1 MKSKKI
7 VGGILFDKKGTA
19 KDFHSPATSATLF
32 LMLSRI
38 LFLLLLLSATS
49 RAEPISFNRDVLP
62 ILSDKCFHCH
72 GPDSAKRKAGLRFDR
87 EADAKK
93 KSDGHAAIVDGKPA
107 ESELIRR
114 IFSKDAEE
122 KMPPAKSG
130 RDLTPAQAEM
140 LRKWIA
146 EGAKWEKHWAF
157 APPTRPPLPTVKD
170 PSWPHGAID
179 AHILARLEKAGLRPS
194 PQTDRATLIRRM
206 SFDLTGLPPAPAE
219 VDAFVRDAS
228 PDAVEK
234 LADRLLASPRY
245 GERMAWRWLEA
256 ARYADTNGYQTDA
269 ERDMW
274 RWRDWVIEAYNRNLP
289 FDQFTIEQLAGDMLP
304 KPTLDQRIATG
315 FNRNHRGNAEGGIVP
330 EEYAAEYVADRVET
344 TSTVWLGLTLGC
356 ARCHDHKYDPFTQR
370 EFYQLFAFFN
380 NVPEKGRAVKYG
392 NSPPYIQAPTA
403 EQRKQYAIL
412 EQRVRDAA
420 RKVEDTR
427 PVADA
432 AFSKWKKTAK
442 GTAIPDWIP
451 QLDLVASF
459 PFNDASKLAVRDGDT
474 ILGAGH
480 SGKGLDL
487 DGKRFADAGNVADFG
502 FDDRFSFS
510 FWVRPRSENG
520 TLISRMAEE
529 ERADGYSMRLVN
541 GKIRV
546 HLTKRWLD
554 DALRLETIEALK
566 LNEWQHVVVS
576 YDASRLAE
584 GVRVYVNGN
593 RARTNT
599 LLDELNQTFQTKEP
613 LRIGSGGGKATRFD
627 GQIDELYVYSRVV
640 DGPEARVL
648 AVAASIRELLAKPE
662 AELKLPEDD
671 KLLGY
676 FLDREAPTEVRAG
689 STALIEARLAQEKF
703 QRSVPTVMVMEEMA
717 KPRESHV
724 LLRGQYDRPG
734 DKVNAALPA
743 EIASKLQAGNRL
755 DLAKWLVSPENP
767 LTARVAVNRIWQMHF
782 GTGLVKTGEDF
793 GTQGDFPSHPQ
804 LLDWLA
810 MEFIRS
816 GWDVKGMHRLIV
828 TSAVYRQSSQIR
840 GKESGVRSSD
850 PENRLLSRFPRQRL
864 SAEMIR
870 DQALFASGLLVE
882 REGGP
887 SVKPY
892 QPAGLWNELSGV
904 GDYEQDTGENLYRRG
919 LYTYWKRTSPPPGL
933 AAFDAFARETCWVRE
948 TRTNTP
954 LQALT
959 LLNDITYV
967 EASRKI
973 AEQCMKE
980 ETAAEARLSLAFR
993 RVLSR
998 GPTEAEAGVLLRAFN
1013 RQLDGFRKNPEAA
1026 RKLLAVGEAKADA
1039 KLEVAELAAYSAVC
1053 RLILNLDEAVTRE

>member
-1 MKSKKI
+1 
-7 VGGILFDKKGTA
+7 
-19 KDFHSPATSATLF
+19 
-32 LMLSRI
+32 MLSR
-38 LFLLLLLSATS
+38 LLPLLLLLPATS
-49 RAEPISFNRDVLP
+49 QAEPLSFNRDVLP

-72 GPDSAKRKAGLRFDR
+72 GPDSAKRKAGLRLDR

-93 KSDGHAAIVDGKPA
+93 KRDGHAAIVDGKPEA
-107 ESELIRR
+107 SELIRR

-122 KMPPAKSG
+122 RMPPAKSG
-130 RDLTPAQAEM
+130 RELSTAQAEV
-140 LRKWIA
+140 LRRWIA
-146 EGAKWEKHWAF
+146 DGAKWEKHWAF
-157 APPTRPPLPTVKD
+157 VPPTRPILPSVKETA
-170 PSWPHGAID
+170 WPRGAID
-179 AHILARLEKAGLRPS
+179 AHILARLERAGLRPS
-194 PQTDRATLIRRM
+194 PETDRATLIRRM
-206 SFDLTGLPPAPAE
+206 ALDLTGIPPTPAD

-234 LADRLLASPRY
+234 LADRLLASPRF

-370 EFYQLFAFFN
+370 EFYQMFAFFN

-392 NSPPYIQAPTA
+392 NSPPYITAPTREQYKKIGPLVRQVAAAQRALTELQPTIDA
-403 EQRKQYAIL
+403 EL
-412 EQRVRDAA
+412 A
-420 RKVEDTR
+420 RWE
-427 PVADA
+427 
-432 AFSKWKKTAK
+432 TATK
-442 GTAIPDWIP
+442 SGTAQDWQPDRG
-451 QLDLVASF
+451 QLAHMSLDELG
-459 PFNDASKLAVRDGDT
+459 KLAIQNGRAEFREGRV
-474 ILGAGH
+474 
-480 SGKGLDL
+480 GKALDL
-487 DGKRFADAGNVADFG
+487 DGKRFADAGNVGDFG
-502 FDDRFSFS
+502 FDDKFSFA
-510 FWVRPRSENG
+510 FWVKPRSANG
-520 TLISRMAEE
+520 AILSRMPEE
-529 ERADGYSMRLVN
+529 SRSDGYGIHLVD
-541 GKIRV
+541 GKIQV

-554 DALRLETIEALK
+554 DALRVESENQLK
-566 LNEWQHVVVS
+566 RDEWHHVVVT
-576 YDASRLAE
+576 YDSTRLAA
-584 GVRVYVNGN
+584 GVYIYIDGIEQKKKV
-593 RARTNT
+593 
-599 LLDELNQTFQTKEP
+599 LLDELNQSFNTKET
-613 LRIGSGGGKATRFD
+613 LRIGSGGGDSSRFN
-627 GQIDELYVYSRVV
+627 GLVDELRVYSRVL
-640 DGPEARVL
+640 DPGEARIL
-648 AVAASIRELLAKPE
+648 AVPSTIREILAKAV
-662 AELKLPEDD
+662 AERNDGENAKLRAYFIEKSSSKEIRDANASLHSVREERD
-671 KLLGY
+671 K
-676 FLDREAPTEVRAG
+676 FLA
-689 STALIEARLAQEKF
+689 SL
-703 QRSVPTVMVMEEMA
+703 PTVMVMEEMA
-717 KPRESHV
+717 TPRETHL

-734 DKVNAALPA
+734 EKVNAALPT
-743 EIASKLQAGNRL
+743 EIAHKLQAGNRL
-755 DLAKWLVSPENP
+755 DFAKWLVSPDNP

-782 GTGLVKTGEDF
+782 GIGLVKTGEDF
-793 GTQGDFPSHPQ
+793 GTQGDYPSHPE

-810 MEFIRS
+810 TEFILS
-816 GWDVKGMHRLIV
+816 GWDVKALHRLIV
-828 TSAVYRQSSQIR
+828 TSAVYRQSSRYSVLSTQY
-840 GKESGVRSSD
+840 SVD

-904 GDYEQDTGENLYRRG
+904 GDYEQDTGEKLYRRG

-933 AAFDAFARETCWVRE
+933 SAFDAFAREICWVRE

-973 AEQCMKE
+973 AERCMKE
-980 ETAAEARLSLAFR
+980 EKTAEARLTLAFR

-998 GPTEAEAGVLLRAFN
+998 GPTEAEAGILLRAFKKH
-1013 RQLDGFRKNPEAA
+1013 LEGFRQNPEAA
-1026 RKLLAVGEAKADA
+1026 RKLLSIGEAKADA
-1039 KLEVAELAAYSAVC
+1039 TLDVAELAAYASVC
-1053 RLILNLDEAVTRE
+1053 RLIVNLDEAVTRE

>member
-1 MKSKKI
+1 MLSRLLPLLLL
-7 VGGILFDKKGTA
+7 V
-19 KDFHSPATSATLF
+19 PATS
-32 LMLSRI
+32 RG
-38 LFLLLLLSATS
+38 
-49 RAEPISFNRDVLP
+49 EPISFNRDVLP

-72 GPDSAKRKAGLRFDR
+72 GPDSAKRKAGLRFDH
-87 EADAKK
+87 EVDAKK
-93 KSDGHAAIVDGKPA
+93 KRDGHSAIVDGKPA

-122 KMPPAKSG
+122 KMPPPKSG
-130 RDLTPAQAEM
+130 RELSPAQTEV
-140 LRKWIA
+140 LRRWIA

-157 APPTRPPLPTVKD
+157 VPPTRPPLPSVKD
-170 PSWPHGAID
+170 SAWPRGAID
-179 AHILARLEKAGLRPS
+179 AHILSRLEKAGLRPS
-194 PQTDRATLIRRM
+194 LETDRATLIRRM
-206 SFDLTGLPPAPAE
+206 SFDLTGLQPTPAE
-219 VDAFVRDAS
+219 VDAFVRDTS
-228 PDAVEK
+228 PDAIEK
-234 LADRLLASPRY
+234 LADRLLASPRF

-330 EEYAAEYVADRVET
+330 AEYAAEYVADRVET

-392 NSPPYIQAPTA
+392 NSPPYIQAPTHEQLQQVGRLLKKVSDA
-403 EQRKQYAIL
+403 EQRIL
-412 EQRVRDAA
+412 DLLPRINAEQANWEA
-420 RKVEDTR
+420 
-427 PVADA
+427 
-432 AFSKWKKTAK
+432 KTNFK
-442 GTAIPDWIP
+442 ELPDWFP
-451 QLDLVASF
+451 GRGQVAHMALDEVG
-459 PFNDASKLAVRDGDT
+459 KLTIKDGMAEFRP
-474 ILGAGH
+474 GQV
-480 SGKGLDL
+480 GKGLVL
-487 DGKRFADAGNVADFG
+487 DGKRYAEAGNIGDFG
-502 FDDRFSFS
+502 FDDAFSFS
-510 FWVRPRSENG
+510 FWVNPATRDG
-520 TLISRMAEE
+520 AILSRMAEE
-529 ERADGYSMRLVN
+529 PRSDGYGIHLVD

-554 DALRLETIEALK
+554 DALRLETTNELK
-566 LNEWQHVVVS
+566 PGWQHVAVT
-576 YDASRLAE
+576 YDGKRLAA
-584 GVRVYVNGN
+584 GVRIYLDGVEQQTTV
-593 RARTNT
+593 
-599 LLDELNQTFQTKEP
+599 LFDELNQTFATKEP
-613 LRIGSGGGKATRFD
+613 LRIGTGGGPASRFK
-627 GQIDELYVYSRVV
+627 GQVDELRVYSRTIEAS
-640 DGPEARVL
+640 EARIL
-648 AVAASIRELLAKPE
+648 AVPLTLKQILVKPTAKRSKAEAAKLRAYFLEGAASKEILEAQATLLSTR
-662 AELKLPEDD
+662 AER
-671 KLLGY
+671 
-676 FLDREAPTEVRAG
+676 DRYRA
-689 STALIEARLAQEKF
+689 SL
-703 QRSVPTVMVMEEMA
+703 PTVMVMEEMA

-734 DKVNAALPA
+734 DKVNAALPV
-743 EIASKLQAGNRL
+743 EISSKLQAGNRL
-755 DLAKWLVSPENP
+755 EFAKWLVSRDNP

-793 GTQGDFPSHPQ
+793 GTQGDFPSHPE

-810 MEFIRS
+810 TEFIAS

-828 TSAVYRQSSQIR
+828 TSAVYRQSSQY
-840 GKESGVRSSD
+840 SVLSTQYSAD

-882 REGGP
+882 RQGGP

-904 GDYEQDTGENLYRRG
+904 GDYEQDTGEKLYRRG

-933 AAFDAFARETCWVRE
+933 SAFDAFARETCWVRE

-973 AEQCMKE
+973 AERCIKE
-980 ETAAEARLSLAFR
+980 EKKANARLALAFR

-998 GPTEAEAGVLLRAFN
+998 APTEAEAGILLRALN
-1013 RQLDGFRKNPEAA
+1013 RQLEDFRKNPDVA

-1039 KLEVAELAAYSAVC
+1039 TLDVAELAAYAAVC